1 MAFNST
7 HTAGMG
13 TPGLSPNRVWKAR
26 LKPNSDNVDRSE
38 DQARVTQNP
47 VADIQLWQ
55 DGGVGIG
62 EQEIHCT
69 HQYT

>member
-1 MAFNST
+1 MAFNSM
-7 HTAGMG
+7 HAASMG

-26 LKPNSDNVDRSE
+26 PKLNLDNVDGSE

-47 VADIQLWQ
+47 VADIQLGQ
-55 DGGVGIG
+55 DRGVGIG